1 MNVFVKVLFFVSL
14 GFMSLQAK
22 AINVIYD
29 TDMAIDDW
37 IALLYLEKHP
47 EVNLTAV
54 TVSCSG
60 ESRCQPGVNN
70 VISLLDLSQKK
81 SSIAVA
87 SGDAY
92 PLDGYFVF
100 PEPWRV
106 DSDTLSGVAVNKPSY
121 AGSQAHAVEV
131 LHQTFLTSKEPIT
144 IIAVGPLT
152 NIAQWLQKYPND
164 TKKLERLVIM
174 GGALDTKGNIEVPM
188 FTPNHPNQR
197 AEWNLF
203 IDPLATKIVL
213 ESNLPIELV
222 GLDVTNTVRVT
233 SSYVAEFKTKVNN
246 PVAQFID
253 NVYDKND
260 WFIESNEYYFW
271 DLLAAIIVTNPE
283 LCQAEKTALTVGIQY
298 TNTPTH
304 LKTSN
309 INMPTKRWD
318 GKPRNHIVAQTA
330 GSITRKS
337 IGNKVDVCM
346 KTQPKVAL
354 GLFDDLMTLNK
365 NIIKSENIYSDENY

>member
-1 MNVFVKVLFFVSL
+1 MLSNTKFIKLFILISSFFISL
-14 GFMSLQAK
+14 HVK

-70 VISLLDLSQKK
+70 VISLLDLADKPNQ
-81 SSIAVA
+81 IAVA
-87 SGDAY
+87 AGDAY
-92 PLDGYFVF
+92 PLDGFFVF

-106 DSDTLSGVAVNKPSY
+106 DSDTLSGVPVNKPSY
-121 AGSQAHAVEV
+121 PASTEHAVEV
-131 LHQTFLTSKEPIT
+131 LHQEFLKADEPLT
-144 IIAVGPLT
+144 ILAVGPLT
-152 NIAQWLQKYPND
+152 NIAQWLQKYPDD
-164 TKKLERLVIM
+164 TKKLARLVIM
-174 GGALDTKGNIEVPM
+174 GGALDTKGNIEVPL
-188 FTPNHPNQR
+188 FTPNHPNKT

-203 IDPLATKIVL
+203 IDPVATKIVL
-213 ESNLPIELV
+213 ESDIAIELV
-222 GLDVTNTVRVT
+222 GLDITNTVRVT
-233 SSYVAEFKTKVNN
+233 TDYVAAFKKRVNN
-246 PVAQFID
+246 PVAKFID

-283 LCQAEKTALTVGIQY
+283 LCVAESTALASGLEY
-298 TNTPTH
+298 TKTPKH

-309 INMPTKRWD
+309 TDMPNLRWD
-318 GKPRNHIVAQTA
+318 GKPRQHIIAKTS
-330 GSITRKS
+330 GSLLRKNE
-337 IGNKVDVCM
+337 GHKVDVCM
-346 KTQPKVAL
+346 KTQPKKAL
-354 GLFDDLMTLNK
+354 GIFDNLMTQQ
-365 NIIKSENIYSDENY
+365 